1 MSGRAKG
8 WIGSARL
15 FAAAC
20 ALAAAAFGADTASAF
35 PYASGDVLY
44 VAYQS
49 PSGPNYIVNLGSR
62 NNLVNATTT
71 INFPDVSASDLNTI
85 LGAAGTNL
93 WVGLFAVLNTST
105 RDGIV
110 SANGPVDDF
119 SLQNSSI
126 LGALNQIDSF
136 GGGVTSL
143 SLPVPSAN
151 PNAGKFTS
159 GGSTGSYQSTLN
171 GNGGMQGAL
180 AGNVQWNV
188 ETQLSNAAGTRNP
201 TAVNIPFYKAIRNS
215 FTGTMSRGVI
225 GFFTLNPNGT
235 MTYSPDADGDFIADD
250 VDLCPGV
257 NSPDNSDADGDH
269 HAPACD
275 CNPTNAAV
283 WAIPGEATSL
293 TFSTNT
299 AFAWT
304 APSNLGGT
312 TINYDVLQAPTSS
325 SGAAPAFGCF
335 QPNLASPSSTD
346 AANPA
351 LGRVFQYLA
360 RAGNAC
366 GDGVAG
372 TTSTGTPISAPACP

>member
-1 MSGRAKG
+1 MNGRTKG

-20 ALAAAAFGADTASAF
+20 ALAVAAFGADTASAF

-71 INFPDVSASDLNTI
+71 INFPDISTTDFNTI
-85 LGAAGTNL
+85 LGAAGINL

-119 SLQNSSI
+119 Q
-126 LGALNQIDSF
+126 LGTASVIGAVSQIDSF
-136 GGGVTSL
+136 GNGVISL
-143 SLPVPSAN
+143 STTVPSLN
-151 PNAGKFTS
+151 PNAAKFASS
-159 GGSTGSYQSTLN
+159 GSSGSYQSTLN
-171 GNGGMQGAL
+171 GSVKGSL
-180 AGNVQWNV
+180 GNNIGWDV
-188 ETQLSNAAGTRNP
+188 ETQLSNAQGVRNGAP
-201 TAVNIPFYKAIRNS
+201 VNIPFYKAIRNT
-215 FTGTMSRGVI
+215 FTGVMSRGVI

-235 MTYSPDADGDFIADD
+235 VTYSPDADGDFIADD
-250 VDLCPGV
+250 VDLCPGI
-257 NSPDNSDADGDH
+257 NSPDNTDTDGDH

-283 WAIPGEATSL
+283 WAIPSEATSL

-312 TINYDVLQAPTSS
+312 AINYDVLQAPTSS
-325 SGAAPAFGCF
+325 SGAAPVFGCF

-346 AANPA
+346 AANPG

>member
-1 MSGRAKG
+1 MSARGKG

-15 FAAAC
+15 LAAGC
-20 ALAAAAFGADTASAF
+20 SLAAAVLGATPASAF

-49 PSGPNYIVNLGSR
+49 PSGANYIVNLGSR
-62 NNLVNATTT
+62 NNLVGATTT
-71 INFPDVSASDLNTI
+71 INFPDVLASDVNGV

-93 WVGLFAVLNTST
+93 WVGLFAILNTST

-119 SLQNSSI
+119 SLQSSSI
-126 LGALNQIDSF
+126 LGAVAQIDSF
-136 GGGVTSL
+136 GNGVISL
-143 SLPVPSAN
+143 STTVPSGN
-151 PNAGKFTS
+151 PNAAKFASS
-159 GGSTGSYQSTLN
+159 GSSGSYQSTLN
-171 GNGGMQGAL
+171 GNGSPQGAL
-180 AGNVQWNV
+180 AGNVGWNV
-188 ETQLSNAAGTRNP
+188 ETPLSNAAGARIP
-201 TAVNIPFYKAIRNS
+201 APVKIPFYKAIRNS
-215 FTGTMSRGVI
+215 FTGLMSRAVI
-225 GFFTLNPNGT
+225 GFFTLNPDGT
-235 MTYSPDADGDFIADD
+235 VSYSPDADGDFIADD
-250 VDLCPGV
+250 VDLCPGI
-257 NSPDNSDADGDH
+257 SDPDNTDTDGDH

-283 WAIPGEATSL
+283 WGIPGEATAL
-293 TFSTNT
+293 NFTTNT

-304 APSNLGGT
+304 APANLGGT
-312 TINYDVLQAPTSS
+312 AVLYDVLQAPTNT

-335 QPNLASPSSTD
+335 QPNLAATSSTD

-351 LGRVFQYLA
+351 PGRVFQYLA

-372 TTSTGTPISAPACP
+372 TTSTGTPIAAPACP